1 MAPYSGERKIHAS
14 FPATRARQ
22 LRYNIVMP
30 MLRDD
35 DTLFAALIARD
46 PSYEGFAY
54 VGVRTTGI
62 FCRLT
67 CPARKPKRDNVL
79 FFACRDTAQEAGFR
93 PCLRCK
99 PLDLKPPASGALQ
112 ALRDR
117 IGAEP
122 DRRWSAGD
130 LKALG
135 YDPSTVRRAFQR
147 EYGVTFAQYARSQRL
162 GLAISTLQQ
171 GGSVMEA
178 QLDAGYESG
187 SGFRDAISRLI
198 GDAPI
203 RMAMQQI
210 LTAQWIDTPI
220 GAMLAVADD
229 AGVHLL
235 EFAERKAL
243 PNEIRR
249 LRERTGPISFGRHP
263 MLDRLADQVE
273 RYFSGRLPSFD
284 IPVVQKGTAFES
296 HVWDALRQIPSG
308 QTRSYGEL
316 ARAMERSNAVRAVA
330 KANGANQVAI
340 IVPCHR
346 VIGADGSMT
355 GYGGKIWRK
364 QWLLEHERRMAPA
377 QQQDRG

>member
-1 MAPYSGERKIHAS
+1 M
-14 FPATRARQ
+14 Q
-22 LRYNIVMP
+22 

-54 VGVRTTGI
+54 VGVKTTGI

-67 CPARKPKRDNVL
+67 CPARKPKRDNVV
-79 FFACRDTAQEAGFR
+79 FFACRNAAQEAGFR

-99 PLDLKPPASGALQ
+99 PLHIGPPTSGALRMM
-112 ALRDR
+112 RDR
-117 IGAEP
+117 IRAEP
-122 DRRWSAGD
+122 DRRWSAED

-147 EYGVTFAQYARSQRL
+147 EYGVTFVQYARSQRL
-162 GLAISTLQQ
+162 GIAVSTLQQ
-171 GGSVMEA
+171 GGSVIDA

-187 SGFRDAISRLI
+187 SGFREAISRLI
-198 GDAPI
+198 GDTPI
-203 RMAMQQI
+203 RAAAHQI
-210 LTAQWIDTPI
+210 LTAQWLDTPI

-235 EFAERKAL
+235 EFAERIAL
-243 PNEIRR
+243 PTEIKR
-249 LRERTGPISFGRHP
+249 LRERVGHISFGQHP
-263 MLDRLADQVE
+263 MLDRLAGEMEQ
-273 RYFSGRLPSFD
+273 YFSGRLTVFTVP
-284 IPVVQKGTAFES
+284 IVQKGTAYEAA
-296 HVWDALRQIPSG
+296 VWDALRQIQVG
-308 QTRSYGEL
+308 QTRSYGEI
-316 ARAMERSNAVRAVA
+316 AHGMDRPSAVRAVA
-330 KANGANQVAI
+330 RANGANQVAI

-364 QWLLEHERRMAPA
+364 QWLLEHERRMAME
-377 QQQDRG
+377 QSQS

>member
-1 MAPYSGERKIHAS
+1 
-14 FPATRARQ
+14 
-22 LRYNIVMP
+22 

-54 VGVRTTGI
+54 VGVKTTGI

-67 CPARKPKRDNVL
+67 CPARKPKRDNVV
-79 FFACRDTAQEAGFR
+79 FFSCRDAAQDAGFR
-93 PCLRCK
+93 ACLRCK
-99 PLDLKPPASGALQ
+99 PLDIRPPTSGAFE

-117 IGAEP
+117 IRAEP
-122 DRRWSAGD
+122 ERRWSAED
-130 LKALG
+130 VKALG
-135 YDPSTVRRAFQR
+135 YDPSTVRRAFKR
-147 EYGVTFAQYARSQRL
+147 EYGITFAQYARSQRL
-162 GLAISTLQQ
+162 GVAVSTLQQ

-203 RMAMQQI
+203 RAPARQI
-210 LTAQWIDTPI
+210 LTARWLDTPI

-243 PNEIRR
+243 PTEIER
-249 LRERTGPISFGRHP
+249 LRKRVGPICFGQHA

-273 RYFSGRLPSFD
+273 QYFAGRSLSFD
-284 IPVVQKGTAFES
+284 LPIAQKGTPFEEA
-296 HVWDALRQIPSG
+296 VWEALRRIPAG
-308 QTRSYGEL
+308 ATRSYGEIAHSL
-316 ARAMERSNAVRAVA
+316 DRPDAARAAAR
-330 KANGANQVAI
+330 ANGANQVAI
-340 IVPCHR
+340 LVPCHR
-346 VIGADGSMT
+346 VIGADGSLT

-364 QWLLEHERRMAPA
+364 QWLLEHERRVAA
-377 QQQDRG
+377 AFSKGLKT

>member
-1 MAPYSGERKIHAS
+1 M
-14 FPATRARQ
+14 Q
-22 LRYNIVMP
+22 L
-30 MLRDD
+30 LRDD

-54 VGVRTTGI
+54 VGVKTTGI

-67 CPARKPKRDNVL
+67 CPARKPKRTNVV

-99 PLDLKPPASGALQ
+99 PLDIKPPASAALHT
-112 ALRDR
+112 LRER
-117 IGAEP
+117 IKSEP

-147 EYGVTFAQYARSQRL
+147 EYGVTFAHYARSQRL
-162 GLAISTLQQ
+162 GHALGTLQQ
-171 GGSVMEA
+171 GGSVMDA

-187 SGFRDAISRLI
+187 SGFREAISRLI

-203 RMAMQQI
+203 RMVAHQI
-210 LTAQWIDTPI
+210 LTAQWLDTPI
-220 GAMLAVADD
+220 GAMLAVVDD

-243 PNEIRR
+243 LNEIKR
-249 LRERTGPISFGRHP
+249 LRERVGPIRFGHHP
-263 MLDRLADQVE
+263 MLDRLAAEVE
-273 RYFSGRLPSFD
+273 QYFSGQLTTFTV
-284 IPVVQKGTAFES
+284 PVVQKGTAFEVS
-296 HVWDALRQIPSG
+296 VWNALQQIPVG
-308 QTRSYGEL
+308 QTRSYGAL
-316 ARAMERSNAVRAVA
+316 AHAMDRPNAVRAVA
-330 KANGANQVAI
+330 RANGANQVAI

-364 QWLLEHERRMAPA
+364 QWLLNHEQRMATA
-377 QQQDRG
+377 QPRT

>member
-1 MAPYSGERKIHAS
+1 
-14 FPATRARQ
+14 
-22 LRYNIVMP
+22 

-54 VGVRTTGI
+54 VGVKTTGI

-67 CPARKPKRDNVL
+67 CPARKPKRTNVV
-79 FFACRDTAQEAGFR
+79 FFECKDAAQEAGFR

-99 PLDLKPPASGALQ
+99 PLDIKRPASGALEI
-112 ALRDR
+112 LRDS
-117 IGAEP
+117 IKAEP
-122 DRRWSAGD
+122 DRRWNTED

-147 EYGVTFAQYARSQRL
+147 EYGVTFVQYARSQRL
-162 GLAISTLQQ
+162 GLAVATLRQ
-171 GGSVMEA
+171 GGSVMDA

-187 SGFRDAISRLI
+187 SGFRDAVSRLI
-198 GDAPI
+198 GDAPM
-203 RMAMQQI
+203 RTTARQI
-210 LTAQWIDTPI
+210 LTAQWLDTPI
-220 GAMLAVADD
+220 GAMLGVADD

-243 PNEIRR
+243 PNEIER
-249 LRERTGPISFGRHP
+249 LRKRVGPISFGQHP
-263 MLDRLADQVE
+263 MLDRLAEQVE
-273 RYFSGRLPSFD
+273 RYFSGSLSSFTV
-284 IPVVQKGTAFES
+284 PVVQKGTAFES
-296 HVWDALRQIPSG
+296 RVWDALRQIPSG
-308 QTRSYGEL
+308 ETRSYGAL
-316 ARAMERSNAVRAVA
+316 ARAMDRPEAVRAVA
-330 KANGANQVAI
+330 RANGANQVAI

-364 QWLLEHERRMAPA
+364 QWLLEHERRNAHINSQP
-377 QQQDRG
+377 

>member
-1 MAPYSGERKIHAS
+1 M
-14 FPATRARQ
+14 Q
-22 LRYNIVMP
+22 L
-30 MLRDD
+30 LRDD

-54 VGVRTTGI
+54 VGVKTTGI

-67 CPARKPKRDNVL
+67 CPARKPKRTNVV
-79 FFACRDTAQEAGFR
+79 FFSCRDAAQDAGFR
-93 PCLRCK
+93 ACLRCR
-99 PLDLKPPASGALQ
+99 PLDIKPPASEALQ
-112 ALRDR
+112 TLKKRMK
-117 IGAEP
+117 AEP

-162 GLAISTLQQ
+162 GLAVGTLQQ
-171 GGSVMEA
+171 GGSVMDA

-187 SGFRDAISRLI
+187 SGFREAVSRLI

-203 RMAMQQI
+203 RMTAHQI
-210 LTAQWIDTPI
+210 LTAQWLDTPI
-220 GAMLAVADD
+220 GAMLAVVDD

-243 PNEIRR
+243 PNEINR
-249 LRERTGPISFGRHP
+249 LRERVGPIRFGHHP
-263 MLDRLADQVE
+263 MLDRLASEVE
-273 RYFSGRLPSFD
+273 QYFSGRLTAFTV
-284 IPVVQKGTAFES
+284 PVVQKGTAFEAS
-296 HVWDALRQIPSG
+296 VWDALRQIPAG
-308 QTRSYGEL
+308 QTHSYGAL
-316 ARAMERSNAVRAVA
+316 ARSMERPNAVRAVA
-330 KANGANQVAI
+330 RANGANQVAI

-355 GYGGKIWRK
+355 GYGGRIWRK
-364 QWLLEHERRMAPA
+364 QWLLNHEQRMAMSQA
-377 QQQDRG
+377 QP

>member
-1 MAPYSGERKIHAS
+1 
-14 FPATRARQ
+14 
-22 LRYNIVMP
+22 

-54 VGVRTTGI
+54 VGVKTTGI

-67 CPARKPKRDNVL
+67 CPARKPKRQNVV
-79 FFACRDTAQEAGFR
+79 FFSCRDAAQDAGFR

-99 PLDLKPPASGALQ
+99 PLDSRPPTSGALDT
-112 ALRDR
+112 LRDR
-117 IGAEP
+117 IKAEP
-122 DRRWSAGD
+122 ERRWSAED
-130 LKALG
+130 VRALG

-162 GLAISTLQQ
+162 GLAVNTLQQ
-171 GGSVMEA
+171 GGSVMDA

-187 SGFRDAISRLI
+187 SGFRDAIGKLI

-203 RMAMQQI
+203 RAPSRQI
-210 LTAQWIDTPI
+210 LTAQWLDTPI

-229 AGVHLL
+229 TGVHLL

-243 PNEIRR
+243 PTEIER
-249 LRERTGPISFGRHP
+249 LRLRVGPICFGQHP
-263 MLDRLADQVE
+263 MLDTLAHQVE
-273 RYFSGRLPSFD
+273 QYFAGQSIAFDLP
-284 IPVVQKGTAFES
+284 IVQKGTPFEAT
-296 HVWDALRQIPSG
+296 VWEALRRIPAG
-308 QTRSYGEL
+308 ATRSYGEI
-316 ARAMERSNAVRAVA
+316 AHSIDRPDAPRAVA
-330 KANGANQVAI
+330 RANGANQVAI

-346 VIGADGSMT
+346 VIGADGSLT

-364 QWLLEHERRMAPA
+364 QWLLEHERRVATNLSK
-377 QQQDRG
+377 G

>member
-1 MAPYSGERKIHAS
+1 
-14 FPATRARQ
+14 
-22 LRYNIVMP
+22 

-46 PSYEGFAY
+46 PSYDGFAY
-54 VGVRTTGI
+54 VGVKTTGI

-67 CPARKPKRDNVL
+67 CPARKPKRQNVV
-79 FFACRDTAQEAGFR
+79 FFSCRDAAQDAGFR
-93 PCLRCK
+93 PCLRCR
-99 PLDLKPPASGALQ
+99 PLDLRRPTSGALDP
-112 ALRDR
+112 LRDR
-117 IGAEP
+117 IRAEP
-122 DRRWSAGD
+122 ERRWSAED
-130 LKALG
+130 VRALG

-147 EYGVTFAQYARSQRL
+147 EYGVTFVQYARSQRL
-162 GLAISTLQQ
+162 GRAVSTLQQ

-203 RMAMQQI
+203 RMPARQI

-243 PNEIRR
+243 PTEIAR
-249 LRERTGPISFGRHP
+249 LRRRVGPISFGRHP
-263 MLDRLADQVE
+263 MLDALAGQLE
-273 RYFSGRLPSFD
+273 PYFAGRSASFTVP
-284 IPVVQKGTAFES
+284 IAQKGTPFETT
-296 HVWDALRQIPSG
+296 VWEALRRIPAG
-308 QTRSYGEL
+308 HTRSYGEI
-316 ARAMERSNAVRAVA
+316 ARLIDRPDAPRAVA
-330 KANGANQVAI
+330 RANGANQVAI
-340 IVPCHR
+340 VVPCHR
-346 VIGADGSMT
+346 VIGADGSLT

-364 QWLLEHERRMAPA
+364 QWLLEHERRITATISK
-377 QQQDRG
+377 G